1 MTQRD
6 ASRSA
11 GTYAPP
17 SDREDAAR
25 RFAREPLSNE
35 PVATRDPHWRD
46 EVIGVAGLNVIA
58 GIWLIL
64 SPWILG
70 YTGADATWNPIVF
83 GAIVLVLAL
92 GRLAKP
98 AGTQALSAINALIGV
113 WLFISGFWLA
123 DSAQASWNVWIVG
136 AIVFIMA
143 AIGMTTRANAIRA

>member
-11 GTYAPP
+11 GTTAPP
-17 SDREDAAR
+17 PAREDAAR
-25 RFAREPLSNE
+25 RFAREPLDD

-92 GRLAKP
+92 ARIAKP
-98 AGTQALSAINALIGV
+98 AGTQALSAINAIIGV
-113 WLFISGFWLA
+113 WLFIAGFWLA
-123 DSAQASWNVWIVG
+123 DSAQASWNCWVLGV
-136 AIVFIMA
+136 IVFVMA
-143 AIGMTTRANAIRA
+143 AIGLTSRENAVRA

>member
-1 MTQRD
+1 MTQRE
-6 ASRSA
+6 S
-11 GTYAPP
+11 GTYAPAP
-17 SDREDAAR
+17 DRDEAVR
-25 RFAREPLSNE
+25 RFTREPRPDE

-46 EVIGVAGLNVIA
+46 EVIGAAGLNVIA

-70 YTGADATWNPIVF
+70 YTGPDATWNPIVF
-83 GAIVLVLAL
+83 GAIILVLAL
-92 GRLAKP
+92 ARLAKP

-113 WLFISGFWLA
+113 WLFVSGFWLA

-143 AIGMTTRANAIRA
+143 AIGMTTRDNA